1 MRREWMERSVLLLFV
16 REIAAFDVRHVT
28 AHPVRHNRIQVG
40 VTAEETRRKFVVD
53 PQHVVNHQHLSVD
66 AVSRPDADQR
76 DFQFRGDLRA
86 EAVAGIF
93 SRTIP
98 KQPTRFEQVRVADQ
112 LSGFGFLFG
121 PDAVGAVFMDRL
133 RGKSQVSP

>member
-40 VTAEETRRKFVVD
+40 VAAEETRRKFVVD

-66 AVSRPDADQR
+66 AVSGPDADQR

-86 EAVAGIF
+86 ERRRDFFEDDSEAAD
-93 SRTIP
+93 
-98 KQPTRFEQVRVADQ
+98 RFEQVRVADQ

-133 RGKSQVSP
+133 RGIS